1 MTNDLKSNLISID
14 EVCEI
19 LQVSERTAR
28 ELVKQCKNTQ
38 TAKTSTGSVKML
50 YDINEIRSLQQ
61 QQKMK
66 QDLQTAQQEQKALQ
80 KIMNT
85 ADKLSDKN
93 DIKTLGTAFA
103 NKLDEI
109 PDDCDDET
117 FDQMY
122 NASMFLVGKMLA
134 RSERRLKIS
143 EERRLNTEREK
154 QEIEKD
160 RNELLCFKQEVNNIY
175 IKKYKSKE
183 LRSKI
188 ISLIRKKAYE
198 SNIDYSTFTVNMYGK
213 YDGIHNFPFRENYR
227 GYLDTIQARG
237 HLKEFYEMILNS

>member
-1 MTNDLKSNLISID
+1 MTN
-14 EVCEI
+14 EVMNDFLSLEDVARY
-19 LQVSERTAR
+19 LDVSVNTAR
-28 ELVKQCKNTQ
+28 DMMKQCEDIKEVDING
-38 TAKTSTGSVKML
+38 GSKKKL
-50 YDINEIRSLQQ
+50 YSIKEVNEIRDSKQQ
-61 QQKMK
+61 QQQLETLAKRS
-66 QDLQTAQQEQKALQ
+66 E
-80 KIMNT
+80 
-85 ADKLSDKN
+85 KLADKN

-188 ISLIRKKAYE
+188 NKEIRKKAYE
-198 SNIDYSTFTVNMYGK
+198 NNMDYSTFTVNMYGK

-237 HLKEFYEMILNS
+237 HLKEFYEMVLNS

>member
-1 MTNDLKSNLISID
+1 MTD
-14 EVCEI
+14 EVMSDLVDANTIANRLNLTIDNVIHKIQSLNIQPKTYTMKGERKNVKTALYSWEEI
-19 LQVSERTAR
+19 
-28 ELVKQCKNTQ
+28 KQQ
-38 TAKTSTGSVKML
+38 
-50 YDINEIRSLQQ
+50 LQQ
-61 QQKMK
+61 
-66 QDLQTAQQEQKALQ
+66 QQEQKALQ
-80 KIMNT
+80 KIINT

-93 DIKTLGTAFA
+93 DIKILGTAFA

-188 ISLIRKKAYE
+188 ITLIRKKAYE
-198 SNIDYSTFTVNMYGK
+198 NNMDYSTFTVNMYGK

-237 HLKEFYEMILNS
+237 HLKEFYEMVLNS